1 MNIRLRELRLEK
13 GLRLKDVAEA
23 MGVTLR
29 TISNYEAGIREP
41 SLDMLIKLCK
51 FLEVSSDYLMGLS
64 DEY

>member
-51 FLEVSSDYLMGLS
+51 FFEVSSDYLLGLS

>member
-41 SLDMLIKLCK
+41 SLDMLVKLCK
-51 FLEVSSDYLMGLS
+51 FFEVSSDYLLGLP